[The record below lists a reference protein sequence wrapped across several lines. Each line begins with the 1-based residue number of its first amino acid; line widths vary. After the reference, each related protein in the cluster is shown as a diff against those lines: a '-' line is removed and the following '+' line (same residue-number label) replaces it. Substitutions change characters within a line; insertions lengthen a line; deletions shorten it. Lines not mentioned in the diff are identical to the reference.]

1 MNSAR
6 EPDILLAKSQ
16 RAGREAL
23 SLEKHLRDT
32 DQCAVEIF
40 SLKNRWG
47 RNWCRFFR
55 LSQEEQQKKFFLNLR
70 IAALFHDIGK
80 ANEDFYRAVTAP
92 QRIPQMLRHEHLS
105 AFILCLPEVRR
116 WLAENPS
123 VDVDIVTAAVLSH
136 HLKASETGVWRWGQT
151 RRIGRLRLFLSHPE
165 VNSTLKRIAEIANLG
180 TPPALAARFWED
192 SEQWVRIWDDGS
204 TAARKLSR
212 SIGLDRDRLGL
223 LLAVKAG
230 VIVADAAAS
239 GLVRE
244 GYAIE
249 EWIRERVDT
258 PDLVPCHIADAI
270 IDKRLAQIT
279 QKKGK
284 ASPLRPFQ
292 VSTAQQGSRV
302 LLLAACAAGK
312 TLAAWKW
319 AEAQARDC
327 CIGKVIFLYPT
338 RGTATEGF
346 RDYVGW
352 APEAEAALV
361 HGTSGYELEAMASN
375 PPEPVEG
382 KSFQKLTEDQE
393 RMFALGL
400 WSRRYFSA
408 TVDQFLGF
416 IEHNYTGLC
425 LLPLLADS
433 AIIIDE
439 VHSFDRRMFDAL
451 IAFLQNFDVPVLCM
465 TATLPTSRRQQ
476 LLEAGLTL
484 YQAEDDAELHKLEI
498 HPRYRLARIS
508 GHDEA
513 MRDAIKAYRNGDR
526 VLWVVNRVRVCQE
539 IARQLERALGIK
551 VLAYHSRFRLLDRQR
566 IHAATVEA
574 FQQSGTPAIAV
585 TTQVCE
591 MSLDLDA
598 DVLISEVAPISSMV
612 QRFGR
617 ANRHLAK
624 GMDFRAKLYI
634 YSPEVAA
641 PYTKDDLKAATEFLE
656 DLGTGDVSQRAMA
669 DLLEKHS
676 LHVRDPK
683 ADGRA
688 RFLDGGYYAVR
699 GAFREP
705 DEYSTPCILTS
716 DVGDVR
722 SRITA
727 KQNYDEYIVNVPEK
741 FALRD
746 APPPDWLPKYLG
758 VANGNLYDP
767 DLGFGVTDGEEENPS
782 T

>member
-1 MNSAR
+1 MKSTQ
-6 EPDILLAKSQ
+6 EPDILLAKSR
-16 RAGREAL
+16 RAGRDAL

-32 DQCAVEIF
+32 EQSAIEIF
-40 SLKNRWG
+40 SLENRWG

-55 LSQEEQQKKFFLNLR
+55 LSREEQQKKFFLNLR

-80 ANEDFYRAVTAP
+80 ANEDFYRAVTTP
-92 QRIPQMLRHEHLS
+92 QRIQQMLRHEHLS
-105 AFILCLPEVRR
+105 ALILCFPEVRR
-116 WLAENPS
+116 WLAQNPS
-123 VDVDIVTAAVLSH
+123 VDVDVVTAAVLSH
-136 HLKASETGVWRWGQT
+136 HLKASETGDWKWGQP

-180 TPPALAARFWED
+180 VPPVLTTRFWENG
-192 SEQWVRIWDDGS
+192 EQWIRIWNEGKA
-204 TAARKLSR
+204 AARSLSR
-212 SIGLDRDRLGL
+212 SFSSDRERLAL

-244 GYAIE
+244 GYDIGD
-249 EWIRERVDT
+249 WIRERVRSLSLNSFD
-258 PDLVPCHIADAI
+258 IAESI
-270 IDKRLAQIT
+270 IDKRLAQIAR
-279 QKKGK
+279 KKGK
-284 ASPLRPFQ
+284 ATRLRPFQ
-292 VSTAQQGSRV
+292 ENTAEQGARV

-319 AEAQARDC
+319 AETQARDNS
-327 CIGKVIFLYPT
+327 IGKVIFLYPT

-361 HGTSGYELEAMASN
+361 HGTSRYELEAMASN

-382 KSFQKLTEDQE
+382 KSFRKLTEDQE
-393 RMFALGL
+393 RIFALGL

-433 AIIIDE
+433 VVIIDE

-451 IAFLQNFDVPVLCM
+451 IAFLRNFNVPVLCM
-465 TATLPTSRRQQ
+465 TATLPASRRQE
-476 LLEAGLTL
+476 LIEAGLTL
-484 YQAEDDAELHKLEI
+484 YQAQDDAELRKLET
-498 HPRYRLARIS
+498 HPRYRLERIS
-508 GHDEA
+508 GQGEA
-513 MRDAIKAYRNGDR
+513 LKLAINAYRRGDR
-526 VLWVVNRVRVCQE
+526 VLWVVNRVRVCQQ
-539 IARQLERALGIK
+539 IAREFERELGVK
-551 VLAYHSRFRLLDRQR
+551 VLAYHSRFRLKDRQR
-566 IHAATVEA
+566 IHTDTVAA
-574 FQQSGTPAIAV
+574 FQQQGTPAIAV

-598 DVLISEVAPISSMV
+598 DVLISEVAPISSLV

-624 GMDFRAKLYI
+624 GEGFRAGLYV
-634 YSPEVAA
+634 YTPEIAA
-641 PYTKDDLKAATEFLE
+641 PYTKEDLAAATAFLM
-656 DLGTGDVSQRAMA
+656 DLGVGDVSQWRMA

-676 LHVRDPK
+676 LREPK
-683 ADGRA
+683 ADGSA
-688 RFLDGGYYAVR
+688 RFLEGGYYAVR

-716 DVGDVR
+716 DVGEVR

-727 KQNYDEYIVNVPEK
+727 KQTYDEYIINVPEK

-746 APPPDWLPKYLG
+746 ESMSDWLPKYLG
-758 VANGNLYDP
+758 VANSDLYDP
-767 DLGFGVTDGEEENPS
+767 DLGFGVNDGKEENPS